1 METMEIGGQIWISN
15 KKQGKLASLLR
26 IHEEIAGKLLPPSG
40 DARFGYAESDAS
52 DFEDSM
58 ADSWAPMTTV
68 GS

>member
-1 METMEIGGQIWISN
+1 METMEIVLGRFGFC
-15 KKQGKLASLLR
+15 KKHGKLASLLR

-58 ADSWAPMTTV
+58 ADSRAPM
-68 GS
+68 